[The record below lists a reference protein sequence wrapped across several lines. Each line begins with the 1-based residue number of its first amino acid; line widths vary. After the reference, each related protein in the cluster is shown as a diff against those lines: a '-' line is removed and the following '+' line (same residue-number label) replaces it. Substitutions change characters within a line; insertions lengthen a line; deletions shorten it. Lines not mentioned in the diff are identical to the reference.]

1 MRTENKRIKRDKI
14 EIKSEQRVKGAERV
28 VHIWLYVV
36 FNTLQS
42 PALHLQEAISE
53 TDVML

>member
-14 EIKSEQRVKGAERV
+14 EIKSEQRVKKAERV

-36 FNTLQS
+36 FSTLQS

>member
-14 EIKSEQRVKGAERV
+14 EIKSEQRVKRAEKV

-36 FNTLQS
+36 FNALQS

>member
-14 EIKSEQRVKGAERV
+14 EIKSDQRVKRAEKV

-36 FNTLQS
+36 FNALQS